1 MPDYST
7 GKLLARSVL
16 HRTEGTIIESS
27 PETSGYA
34 RRFLVIWGAL
44 AALIFVIAGVLTA
57 ILVHIPALESPY
69 HPVGMYGDYRRDA
82 IGWVYYYSTNSG
94 STYLIYY
101 PAHTKLVALPYGTFT
116 KCVGNRPTSMR
127 IPPKAIALSR
137 YQDHA
142 FYLITLSSAPHGAP
156 IAGKVTCTIG
166 FAASRSSFTS
176 FAMDIW
182 FMPTLPGVMPV
193 ATLNY
198 SVEIDGAEDMQV
210 FGERSTSSS
219 SAALAPDD
227 EIVIEYNDIRREG
240 FRDIMLIVIGAL
252 VGLGAAMSLEA
263 IRPYVEITAARRSKR
278 ER

>member
-1 MPDYST
+1 M
-7 GKLLARSVL
+7 
-16 HRTEGTIIESS
+16 ESS
-27 PETSGYA
+27 SETPSYA
-34 RRFLVIWGAL
+34 HRFLVIWGAL
-44 AALIFVIAGVLTA
+44 AALNFVIAAVLTA

-69 HPVGMYGDYRRDA
+69 NPVGMYGNYRENA
-82 IGWVYYYSTNSG
+82 TGWVYYYRTNSG

-101 PAHTKLVALPYGTFT
+101 PAHTKLVALPYGRFST
-116 KCVGNRPTSMR
+116 CVGDRPARTR
-127 IPPKAIALSR
+127 IPLRAIAISHYEDR
-137 YQDHA
+137 A
-142 FYLITLSSAPHGAP
+142 FYLITLSSQPHGAP
-156 IAGKVTCTIG
+156 VAGETTCTIA
-166 FAASRSSFTS
+166 FAATRSSFTS

-182 FMPTLPGVMPV
+182 FMPSLPSLVPV

-198 SVEIDGAEDMQV
+198 AAEIDGAENMQV

-240 FRDIMLIVIGAL
+240 FRDIVLIVIGAL

-278 ER
+278 RGR